1 MATHQQLACIALLPL
16 LFCAMALCLARVGA
30 ATTRPDETVTTA
42 PGPSAIIANGTCEM
56 VLDGSTC
63 QSRCECEWCP
73 PGPDHGCHAVNL
85 AGPCGGQAGQRAPH
99 DACYDDPAAGLE
111 GLAVGALFGGLA
123 VAAVILWCCW
133 RRIRSMQR
141 GPEYERL
148 AVNGDDQA
156 PVVKAQDETNTGD
169 VEPGRTRTASRPI
182 DMPRPR
188 ARPLHT

>member
-1 MATHQQLACIALLPL
+1 MATHQQPAGIALLPL
-16 LFCAMALCLARVGA
+16 LFCVVALCLAKVAA
-30 ATTRPDETVTTA
+30 ATPLDATVA
-42 PGPSAIIANGTCEM
+42 VPGPNAVVANGTCEM
-56 VLDGSTC
+56 VLDGPTC
-63 QSRCECEWCP
+63 QTRCECEWCP

-123 VAAVILWCCW
+123 IAAVVLWCCW

-141 GPEYERL
+141 GPESERL
-148 AVNGDDQA
+148 AVNGDDPA
-156 PVVKAQDETNTGD
+156 SFDKAQDEINTGD
-169 VEPGRTRTASRPI
+169 VEPGRLRTASRPI
-182 DMPRPR
+182 DMPRSR